1 MLLCWQLLIWSREA
15 NDTRKLDSADLPGGE
30 SVIGHFSKGLC
41 AAAAALSITMVL
53 LVGGCNHPRSTPEA
67 AIAVSN
73 EVSQALVGKQI
84 TIHGR
89 FSLRCKLPA
98 CILLD
103 NQQVVYLVHTKSESL
118 TQGEPYSAMEDKRVA
133 ATGILR
139 FYHDPEASGRPS
151 LVARLPDHFYFDADT
166 TQVRLVSR

>member
-15 NDTRKLDSADLPGGE
+15 NDTHKLDSADLPGGK
-30 SVIGHFSKGLC
+30 SLISHFSRGLC
-41 AAAAALSITMVL
+41 AAALLITIVAL
-53 LVGGCNHPRSTPEA
+53 GGCSHPRSTPEA

-73 EVSQALVGKQI
+73 EVSQARVGKQI

-89 FSLRCKLPA
+89 FSLRCKFPA

-118 TQGEPYSAMEDKRVA
+118 SLGEPYSGMEDKRVA

-139 FYHDPEASGRPS
+139 FYHDPEASDRPS
-151 LVARLPDHFYFDADT
+151 LVARVPDHFYFEADT
-166 TQVRLVSR
+166 TQVHLVSR

>member
-15 NDTRKLDSADLPGGE
+15 NDTHKLDSADLPGGE
-30 SVIGHFSKGLC
+30 SVRRHFSNGLY
-41 AAAAALSITMVL
+41 AAALSMTMVV
-53 LVGGCNHPRSTPEA
+53 LVGGCSHSRSTPEA

-73 EVSQALVGKQI
+73 EVSHELVGKQI

-98 CILLD
+98 CIVLD
-103 NQQVVYLVHTKSESL
+103 NQQVVYLLDTKSKSI
-118 TQGEPYSAMEDKRVA
+118 TQGEPYSAMEDKRVS

-139 FYHDPEASGRPS
+139 FYHAPDASSRPS